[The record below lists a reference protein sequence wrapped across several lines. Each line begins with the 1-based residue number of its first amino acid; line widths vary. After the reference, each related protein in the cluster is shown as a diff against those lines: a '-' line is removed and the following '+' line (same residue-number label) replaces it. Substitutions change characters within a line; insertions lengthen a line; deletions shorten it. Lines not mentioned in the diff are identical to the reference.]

1 MNCHVDLAIANA
13 PQQVKPV
20 LRHDTADVPKLL
32 LSRPLS
38 HIIYLTPKK
47 VGKSNR
53 LTRYRIERGLKWPP
67 PEHDAIVKRR

>member
-38 HIIYLTPKK
+38 HIIHFTPKK
-47 VGKSNR
+47 SREIESTDQVSHR
-53 LTRYRIERGLKWPP
+53 TRSEMAPP
-67 PEHDAIVKRR
+67 RT